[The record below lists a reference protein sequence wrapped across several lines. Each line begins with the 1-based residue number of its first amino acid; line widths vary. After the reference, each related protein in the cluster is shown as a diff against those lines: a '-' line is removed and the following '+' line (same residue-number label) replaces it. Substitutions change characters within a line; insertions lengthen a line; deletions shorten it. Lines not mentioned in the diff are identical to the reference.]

1 MLPLKALQ
9 PSQPRR
15 SSAKAFTLIELLVV
29 IAIISI
35 LIGMLLPAVQ
45 MVRESA
51 RRTQCLNQ
59 IRQQTFAA
67 LNFHEANRRFVSGF
81 EWPTRTLWQARLLP
95 HLEQA
100 NLYETLQFGEPWN
113 TGPNA
118 AACGVPL
125 PVFQCPSQPTVETQD
140 FEGIPARQYCNYLG
154 CASGILTRESGP
166 SPVVGDPQVDGMLF
180 QNSKVRGADVR
191 DGTSNTLLIG
201 EAIFDIESRGIDPVG
216 NSQAIDHWYIGSTDE
231 LNGINTSECLGSA
244 AIKIN
249 LYRNRGLDDIESK
262 ELSFS
267 SYHPGGAVLAF
278 VDGHVDFV
286 RDTIDQRIMQAWG
299 TRAGGEVPSV
309 D

>member
-1 MLPLKALQ
+1 MLPVLANAAN
-9 PSQPRR
+9 QPRR
-15 SSAKAFTLIELLVV
+15 AAARAFTLLELLVV
-29 IAIISI
+29 IAIIAI

-51 RRTQCLNQ
+51 RRTQCINQ
-59 IRQQTFAA
+59 IRQQTVAA
-67 LNFHEANRRFVSGF
+67 LSFHEANRRFVSGF
-81 EWPTRTLWQARLLP
+81 EWPSRTLWQARLLP
-95 HLEQA
+95 YLEQA
-100 NLYETLQFGEPWN
+100 NLYDTLQFGEPWN
-113 TGPNA
+113 SGPNA

-125 PVFQCPSQPTVETQD
+125 PVFQCPSQPSVQTQD
-140 FEGIPARQYCNYLG
+140 FEGIPSRQYCNYLA
-154 CASGILTRESGP
+154 CATGILTRESGS

-180 QNSKVRGADVR
+180 QNSKVRLADVR
-191 DGTSNTLLIG
+191 DGSSATLLFG

-216 NSQAIDHWYIGSTDE
+216 NSQAIDHWYIGSTDQ
-231 LNGINTSECLGSA
+231 LNGINASECLGSA

-267 SYHPGGAVLAF
+267 SYHPGGAVLAY

-286 RDTIDQRIMQAWG
+286 GDLIDQPVLQAWG
-299 TRAGGEVPSV
+299 TRAGAEVSNA

>member
-100 NLYETLQFGEPWN
+100 NL
-113 TGPNA
+113 
-118 AACGVPL
+118 
-125 PVFQCPSQPTVETQD
+125 
-140 FEGIPARQYCNYLG
+140 
-154 CASGILTRESGP
+154 
-166 SPVVGDPQVDGMLF
+166 
-180 QNSKVRGADVR
+180 
-191 DGTSNTLLIG
+191 
-201 EAIFDIESRGIDPVG
+201 
-216 NSQAIDHWYIGSTDE
+216 
-231 LNGINTSECLGSA
+231 
-244 AIKIN
+244 
-249 LYRNRGLDDIESK
+249 
-262 ELSFS
+262 
-267 SYHPGGAVLAF
+267 
-278 VDGHVDFV
+278 
-286 RDTIDQRIMQAWG
+286 
-299 TRAGGEVPSV
+299 
-309 D
+309 